1 MRPVEGSIRF
11 WTAASGTSL
20 TRTQIFTSWPPVAN
34 GAWASYYVELR
45 VNRVRRTAL
54 RGSPARR
61 SAAPSARSTPAYRVL
76 DEVDD
81 RLRRGARREH
91 LGHAELLELRDVVGR
106 DRAAD
111 GQQDVVDAL
120 LAQELD
126 DPRHQGHVRARE
138 DRQADGVGVL
148 LDDGRDDL
156 LGRLVQ
162 ARVDDLH
169 PRVAERAGDDLRAPV
184 VPVEAGLGDHD
195 ADLLAGARGG
205 HRAGAAGF
213 YAARNDDGAPRGP
226 AHMARRL
233 VAATRRGSSSSW
245 SAGECRRRSCTCR
258 PG

>member
-111 GQQDVVDAL
+111 GQQHVVGAL
-120 LAQELD
+120 LAEELD
-126 DPRHQGHVRARE
+126 DPRHQRHVRAGQDRE
-138 DRQADGVGVL
+138 ADGVGVL
-148 LDDGRDDL
+148 LDHGRDDL

-169 PRVAERAGDDLRAPV
+169 PGVAQRAGDDLRAPV
-184 VPVEAGLGDHD
+184 VPVEAGLGDD
-195 ADLLAGARGG
+195 DTDLLAGARRG
-205 HRAGAAGF
+205 HRSGRRDSMRETTAGP
-213 YAARNDDGAPRGP
+213 RGAPRSGR
-226 AHMARRL
+226 A
-233 VAATRRGSSSSW
+233 S
-245 SAGECRRRSCTCR
+245 
-258 PG
+258 

>member
-1 MRPVEGSIRF
+1 MRPDEASIRF
-11 WTAASGTSL
+11 CTAASGTSL

-34 GAWASYYVELR
+34 GAWASYTLTDESIGSVGR
-45 VNRVRRTAL
+45 RGAWVRR
-54 RGSPARR
+54 GAR
-61 SAAPSARSTPAYRVL
+61 AAPSARSTPPYRVL

-91 LGHAELLELRDVVGR
+91 LRHTELLELRDVVGR
-106 DRAAD
+106 DRAAH
-111 GQQDVVDAL
+111 GQQHVVDAL

-126 DPRHQGHVRARE
+126 DARHQGHVRARQ

-148 LDDGRDDL
+148 LDHGRDDL

-169 PRVAERAGDDLRAPV
+169 PGVAESAGDDLRAPV

-205 HRAGAAGF
+205 HRSGRRDSMRRETTTGP
-213 YAARNDDGAPRGP
+213 RRAPRSGG
-226 AHMARRL
+226 
-233 VAATRRGSSSSW
+233 GS
-245 SAGECRRRSCTCR
+245 AI
-258 PG
+258 